1 MKKLFSALL
10 VLGFVLGISPGT
22 TAAHPVAQDLTCE
35 LDAVVQADDWLSKIA
50 EKFYGDPLAFPA
62 IVEATNQAA
71 TSDDSYAAIENADV
85 IELGQK
91 LCIPG
96 ARSAAAVL
104 GESGAALAA
113 APVAA
118 AGEQVIIGGFDVG
131 PGGDPQGK
139 VYNNGAGNTW
149 ISKIFTPLV
158 MMNSDYTQ
166 HTSDGALAV
175 SWEPNADATVW
186 TFKLREGVTWHD
198 GEPFTADDVKFTAD
212 FVHAPGASVTRP
224 VFTDKSNTVVGF
236 QAYQAGEAD
245 TIEGVKVVDDYTIEF
260 DLQAP
265 NPRLFDEFRQFYI
278 LPKHA
283 INFSP
288 EDIATTDWWLTS
300 PIGTGPFKFGRY
312 EKDQFM
318 ELVPNENYWD
328 GAPKLEK
335 LVNRYFTDESAAVL
349 ALTSGDIDFTYVSAD
364 IAATFQDNPDFVV
377 YQGPSFVSNLFNYN
391 YNRAPWNDIRVRQA
405 MMYGIDRQSIIDD
418 VFNGTAVAAPC
429 EDPYPAF
436 WPEDANYYEYDPAKA
451 QELLAAAAADGVTLA
466 GEYPIPTY
474 YTSQLAK
481 DILTVFQANLADI
494 GVNAVPT
501 FLDVPTWRVTV
512 NENSDF
518 DFTYRGRGHGPAS
531 YLTDWYVAGNQ
542 WGLDDPHFQEL
553 FDKMDA
559 SLTWDDYVAARTELC
574 KYQNEQATFAYWWV
588 STRYGVARSNLQNF
602 HYFPA
607 PGGGPFLDNSQL
619 WAKGQ

>member
-1 MKKLFSALL
+1 VKKLFYTLL
-10 VLGFVLGISPGT
+10 ILAFVLGIAPGT
-22 TAAHPVAQDLTCE
+22 TAAHPVAQDMTCE

-71 TSDDSYAAIENADV
+71 ASDDSYVAIDNADV

-96 ARSAAAVL
+96 ARSAAAIL

-158 MMNSDYTQ
+158 MMNEDYTK

-198 GEPFTADDVKFTAD
+198 GEPFTADDVKFTAA

-224 VFTDKSNTVVGF
+224 VFTDKLNTVVGF

-245 TIEGVKVVDDYTIEF
+245 TIEGVKVVDDYTVEF
-260 DLQAP
+260 HLQAP

-278 LPKHA
+278 LPEHA

-335 LVNRYFTDESAAVL
+335 LVNRYFTDEAAAVL
-349 ALTSGDIDFTYVSAD
+349 ALTSGDIDFSYVSAD
-364 IAATFQDNPDFVV
+364 VAATFQDNPDFVI

-391 YNRAPWNDIRVRQA
+391 YQRAPWNDVRVRQA
-405 MMYGIDRQSIIDD
+405 MMYGIDRQSIIDG
-418 VFNGTAVAAPC
+418 VFNGTAIAAPC
-429 EDPYPAF
+429 EDPYPNF

-451 QELLAAAAADGVTLA
+451 QELLAAAAADGVGLD
-466 GEYPIPTY
+466 GEYPIPHLLHL
-474 YTSQLAK
+474 S
-481 DILTVFQANLADI
+481 I
-494 GVNAVPT
+494 GQRYFDRLPGQ
-501 FLDVPTWRVTV
+501 PGRCWR
-512 NENSDF
+512 
-518 DFTYRGRGHGPAS
+518 
-531 YLTDWYVAGNQ
+531 
-542 WGLDDPHFQEL
+542 
-553 FDKMDA
+553 
-559 SLTWDDYVAARTELC
+559 
-574 KYQNEQATFAYWWV
+574 
-588 STRYGVARSNLQNF
+588 
-602 HYFPA
+602 
-607 PGGGPFLDNSQL
+607 
-619 WAKGQ
+619 